1 MLKTILSL
9 AGVALALMVVLTPA
23 QAEYGDIVLNR
34 LSEENGERPVV
45 FPHWFHRIRYQCKV
59 CHGELEF
66 EMRAGKTEATM
77 DDITDGKFCGK
88 CHNDK
93 IAWGTDRC
101 ELCHSGLP
109 GLKTKAIGGDKT
121 LGPGIY

>member
-1 MLKTILSL
+1 MLKKMLFAGGLFLMLML
-9 AGVALALMVVLTPA
+9 AHAPA
-23 QAEYGDIVLNR
+23 QAEYGDVVLNQR
-34 LSEENGERPVV
+34 SEKNGMRPVV
-45 FPHWFHRIRYQCKV
+45 FAHWFHRIRYQCKV

-121 LGPGIY
+121 MGPGIY